1 MIIIIKYYKAPN
13 IGNME
18 YYIYVSINKYNNKL
32 FQKFYSLS
40 ELSDGIKIYNELE
53 LNLFKYYQ
61 IKSFIKFIDNIYLD
75 KYLQYMINTNQIKEI
90 N

>member
-1 MIIIIKYYKAPN
+1 MINIKYYYKRYKFE
-13 IGNME
+13 NME

-32 FQKFYSLS
+32 FEKFYSLS
-40 ELSDGIKIYNELE
+40 DLSNGIKIYNELD

-61 IKSFIKFIDNIYLD
+61 IKSFIKFADNLYLD